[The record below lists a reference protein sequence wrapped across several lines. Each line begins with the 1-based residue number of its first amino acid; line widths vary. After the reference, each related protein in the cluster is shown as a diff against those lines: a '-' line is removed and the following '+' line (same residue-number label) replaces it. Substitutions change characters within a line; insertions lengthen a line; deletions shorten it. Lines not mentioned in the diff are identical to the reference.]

1 MPAYRL
7 EIASRGQAGCNGELS
22 TSWTDRDADQACVWP
37 RSFLGDEVQDQLQ
50 ALSTSLEL
58 GSEISSSEESSR
70 SLLIVSLNSGQK
82 PCKGTKIAK
91 GELRLG
97 TWVTILE
104 HGSLRWR
111 HWGCK

>member
-1 MPAYRL
+1 MVSCPLAGRIGTQIKLVYGRGVFWETRYRTNC
-7 EIASRGQAGCNGELS
+7 R
-22 TSWTDRDADQACVWP
+22 P
-37 RSFLGDEVQDQLQ
+37 
-50 ALSTSLEL
+50 LSTSLEL